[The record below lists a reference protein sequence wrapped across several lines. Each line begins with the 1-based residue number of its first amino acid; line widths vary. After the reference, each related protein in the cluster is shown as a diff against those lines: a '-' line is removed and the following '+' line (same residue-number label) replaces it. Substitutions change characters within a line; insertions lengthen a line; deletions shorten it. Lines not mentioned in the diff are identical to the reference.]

1 MVHDDLNKEMALGA
15 MQRVCSGRELCVTDV
30 LRRLR
35 KYSIS
40 QDDLSWVVESLL
52 KDGFVDESRYAKA
65 FVRDKVLLSG
75 WGVKKIIWALKNKG
89 IDKLVIDEAIKEITL
104 SEEPVRLEAILK
116 YKLKSYRKTDN
127 AKQLNNK
134 MVRFALSRG
143 FSLDISLSV
152 VNKLLSNFA
161 QENE

>member
-116 YKLKSYRKTDN
+116 NKLKSYRKTDN

>member
-1 MVHDDLNKEMALGA
+1 
-15 MQRVCSGRELCVTDV
+15 
-30 LRRLR
+30 
-35 KYSIS
+35 
-40 QDDLSWVVESLL
+40 
-52 KDGFVDESRYAKA
+52 
-65 FVRDKVLLSG
+65 VLLSG

-116 YKLKSYRKTDN
+116 NKLKSYRKTDN

>member
-1 MVHDDLNKEMALGA
+1 MAHDDLNKEMALGA
-15 MQRVCSGRELCVTDV
+15 MQRVCSGRELCVTDA

-116 YKLKSYRKTDN
+116 NKLKSYRKTDN

>member
-1 MVHDDLNKEMALGA
+1 MAHDDLNKEMALGA

-89 IDKLVIDEAIKEITL
+89 IDKLVIDEAIKEITF

-116 YKLKSYRKTDN
+116 NKLKSYRKTDN

>member
-1 MVHDDLNKEMALGA
+1 MAHDDLNKEMALGA
-15 MQRVCSGRELCVTDV
+15 MQRVCCGRELCCMDV

-75 WGVKKIIWALKNKG
+75 WGAQKIIWALKNKG
-89 IDKLVIDEAIKEITL
+89 IDKIVIDEAIKEITL
-104 SEEPVRLEAILK
+104 SEEPARLEAILK
-116 YKLKSYRKTDN
+116 NKLKSYRKTDN

>member
-1 MVHDDLNKEMALGA
+1 MAHDDLNKEMALGA

-116 YKLKSYRKTDN
+116 NKLKSYRKTDN